1 MILFLGFVFCVHHW
15 NVSPEA
21 SMKET
26 SNPGQARSFLRRVRN
41 LVGGETCSQFCD
53 CFAGGNVV
61 PWQESTW
68 MVLTPPTSTPTGMHP
83 LAHIPPPP
91 TQLPMPFTPVHAQSC
106 LTLWTVET
114 HGLYPVRLFHPCP
127 WDSPGKNTGVDCHVL
142 LQGIFLTQGGSLV
155 SYVSCMASK
164 FFTSEPPGKPATHS
178 HVCINTSTLNK

>member
-91 TQLPMPFTPVHAQSC
+91 HTATHAIHSC
-106 LTLWTVET
+106 ACSVMSDSLDCRNPWTVPCQALPSMSMGFSRQEYWS
-114 HGLYPVRLFHPCP
+114 GLPCP
-127 WDSPGKNTGVDCHVL
+127 
-142 LQGIFLTQGGSLV
+142 
-155 SYVSCMASK
+155 
-164 FFTSEPPGKPATHS
+164 PPGNLPDPRWKPCLLCLLHGKQ
-178 HVCINTSTLNK
+178 ILYF